1 MAEVAAI
8 GFIDLP
14 NEVLELVFAQISLPE
29 LLLSHSRV
37 SQRWNRVISSEGFLP
52 QRKLFHRYKA
62 KDGETRA
69 RLRLE
74 VTKSLRLIPDINGN
88 LMTSEDKLTYLE
100 RCLPY
105 LVTKF
110 SDDQTLKL
118 LNLTEETFSA
128 VSGHP
133 R

>member
-1 MAEVAAI
+1 M
-8 GFIDLP
+8 P
-14 NEVLELVFAQISLPE
+14 S
-29 LLLSHSRV
+29 
-37 SQRWNRVISSEGFLP
+37 
-52 QRKLFHRYKA
+52 
-62 KDGETRA
+62 
-69 RLRLE
+69 
-74 VTKSLRLIPDINGN
+74 RLIPDLNGN

>member
-1 MAEVAAI
+1 M
-8 GFIDLP
+8 
-14 NEVLELVFAQISLPE
+14 
-29 LLLSHSRV
+29 
-37 SQRWNRVISSEGFLP
+37 
-52 QRKLFHRYKA
+52 FHRYKA

>member
-1 MAEVAAI
+1 M
-8 GFIDLP
+8 
-14 NEVLELVFAQISLPE
+14 
-29 LLLSHSRV
+29 
-37 SQRWNRVISSEGFLP
+37 
-52 QRKLFHRYKA
+52 FHRYRTN
-62 KDGETRA
+62 DEETRA

-74 VTKSLRLIPDINGN
+74 VTESLRLIPDINGN
-88 LMTSEDKLTYLE
+88 LMLMTSKDKLAFLE

-110 SDDQTLKL
+110 SEDQTLML